1 MKRGSLSTYFA
12 GMGVKSLSATEI
24 DPKVSRGHEL
34 QGVDAIQAFLGVPSE
49 KRRIPARYVWLS
61 DDDEPLTYEGKVTW
75 YDSRKGQ
82 ISRDPEPRFYYP
94 KASEPIVYRAK
105 PGDTLF
111 VCHGRDE
118 TLTFLFC
125 GAGTTIEKQLLWLF
139 GLQVAG
145 GDIVEKDLRGS
156 EDVELG
162 LAARYIL
169 GLIGIDARV
178 EDEDWLVRLTRA
190 FGNQF
195 PTTSAFSAFAR
206 NAATE
211 VDVVGD
217 PDGTLLRW
225 LEVEELLFYT
235 LERHIVE
242 QRLRTGFLVKDEA
255 DVEGF
260 VSFSLSVQNRRK
272 SRAGHSL
279 EHHLASVFEA
289 HGLQFDRGGRTEG
302 NKRPDFLFP
311 GTLAYRDPDFPV
323 TALTLLGAKSSCKDR
338 WRQVL
343 SEGERV
349 PRKHLI
355 TLEPGIS
362 TNQTD
367 EMQAAGLQLV
377 VPGPLHASYR
387 PEQASWLMSL
397 GDMLVMAKARA
408 ADRIST
414 P

>member
-12 GMGVKSLSATEI
+12 GVGVKSLSATEL

-49 KRRIPARYVWLS
+49 NRRIPARYVWLS
-61 DDDEPLTYEGKVTW
+61 DDEEPLSFEGDVTW
-75 YDSRKGQ
+75 YDSRK
-82 ISRDPEPRFYYP
+82 SKVHRDPEPRLYYP
-94 KASEPIVYRAK
+94 KAAEPIVYRAR

-118 TLTFLFC
+118 TLTLLFC
-125 GAGTTIEKQLLWLF
+125 GVGTTIEKQLLWLF
-139 GLQVAG
+139 GLHVSG
-145 GDIVEKDLRGS
+145 GDIVEKDLRGDG
-156 EDVELG
+156 DVELG
-162 LAARYIL
+162 LSARYIL
-169 GLIGIDARV
+169 GLIGVDARI
-178 EDEDWLVRLTRA
+178 EDDNWLARLTRK
-190 FGNQF
+190 FGSQF
-195 PTTSAFSAFAR
+195 PTTAIFSAFAR
-206 NAATE
+206 KAAAD
-211 VDVVGD
+211 VDVIGD

-235 LERHIVE
+235 LERHIVDE
-242 QRLRTGFLVKDEA
+242 RLRTGFLLGGEA
-255 DVEGF
+255 DVDGF

-279 EHHLASVFEA
+279 EHHLASIFEA
-289 HGLQFDRGGRTEG
+289 HQLDFDRGGKTEG

-311 GTLAYRDPDFPV
+311 GTKAYLDPGFP
-323 TALTLLGAKSSCKDR
+323 ASGLTLLGAKSSCKDR

-397 GDMLVMAKARA
+397 GDLLVMAKARA
-408 ADRIST
+408 AGRIPT

>member
-1 MKRGSLSTYFA
+1 M
-12 GMGVKSLSATEI
+12 
-24 DPKVSRGHEL
+24 
-34 QGVDAIQAFLGVPSE
+34 
-49 KRRIPARYVWLS
+49 
-61 DDDEPLTYEGKVTW
+61 
-75 YDSRKGQ
+75 
-82 ISRDPEPRFYYP
+82 
-94 KASEPIVYRAK
+94 
-105 PGDTLF
+105 F

-145 GDIVEKDLRGS
+145 GDIVEKDLRGG
-156 EDVELG
+156 EDVEIG
-162 LAARYIL
+162 LPARYIL

-178 EDEDWLVRLTRA
+178 EDEEWLVRLTRA

-195 PTTSAFSAFAR
+195 PTTTAFSAFAR
-206 NAATE
+206 KAAAA
-211 VDVVGD
+211 VDVTGD

-242 QRLRTGFLVKDEA
+242 QRLRTGFLLRDEA
-255 DVEGF
+255 DVDGF

-311 GTLAYRDPDFPV
+311 GALAYRDPDFPV

-349 PRKHLI
+349 PGKHLL

-362 TNQTD
+362 INQTD
-367 EMQAAGLQLV
+367 EMRAAGLQLV
-377 VPGPLHASYR
+377 VPGPLHSSYR
-387 PEQASWLMSL
+387 PEQAAWLMSL
-397 GDMLVMAKARA
+397 ENLLAMAKGRA
-408 ADRIST
+408 ASLRHFT